1 MTEKKGV
8 HLVKWN
14 TICLPQVEGG
24 LGICDIVDFN
34 IARMI
39 KLAWRIL
46 ADPSFLIAQFFKHRY
61 FKNSSTW
68 ETKYKRYSSYAWK
81 GIQLGLSHLKN
92 NVRWVIGDG
101 QLVDFW
107 ADPWLSQKSIWDSY
121 GTIVHHDLDV
131 AMLNVSDY
139 IGGVPQ
145 SWLLPLPTTILPL
158 QPHRDFLVWINSTSG
173 LFSTKEA
180 WEFIRN
186 KGTS

>member
-1 MTEKKGV
+1 MTEKKGI

-14 TICLPQVEGG
+14 TICLPQAEGG
-24 LGICDIVDFN
+24 LRIRDIVHFN
-34 IARMI
+34 ITGMM

-46 ADPSFLIAQFFKHRY
+46 ADPSSLMTQFFKHRY
-61 FKNSSTW
+61 FKNSSIW

-81 GIQLGLSHLKN
+81 GIRLGLSQLKD
-92 NVRWVIGDG
+92 NVRWVIGDS

-107 ADPWLSQKSIWDSY
+107 VDPWLSEESIWDSY
-121 GTIVHHDLDV
+121 GTIVHQDLRLLYQRSLIILEV
-131 AMLNVSDY
+131 FLNLWFY
-139 IGGVPQ
+139 RY
-145 SWLLPLPTTILPL
+145 LR
-158 QPHRDFLVWINSTSG
+158 QPHRDFLVWINSASS